1 MLRILGAVAVIVS
14 GAYVAHTLNES
25 AKRRLKQTEAFIS
38 LVRFIRSQ
46 IECFAM
52 PLTLTLVRCPRDILK
67 RCGYALSEPPS
78 SGESLMSGCGI
89 EDVGTGECMER
100 FFLEAGRGY
109 REQQLALCDHT
120 VSLLEERRSELA
132 SRLPV
137 RIKVNSALSLAGA
150 AAVVILLI

>member
-14 GAYVAHTLNES
+14 GAYVAHMLNES

-46 IECFAM
+46 RECFAM

-67 RCGYALSEPPS
+67 RCGYSLSEPPP

-89 EDVGTGECMER
+89 EDVGTGECMDE
-100 FFLEAGRGY
+100 
-109 REQQLALCDHT
+109 
-120 VSLLEERRSELA
+120 
-132 SRLPV
+132 
-137 RIKVNSALSLAGA
+137 
-150 AAVVILLI
+150 